1 MNKIGILVF
10 ILAFSSCKAQDLT
23 NSDFNKT
30 NWFANND
37 NRNFYESDTISLIR
51 ILKFNNENDKLN
63 ELNIKLQKNNNRD
76 LTLMEFKSSSRLN
89 IQDLFVESW
98 TETLINDEW
107 KWKFD
112 SKNQIL
118 ELYQKGELHSS
129 FRIDSKQNDNIIW
142 EFEHNEI
149 KTESKLDL
157 LILNLIRIKK

>member
-1 MNKIGILVF
+1 MNKIGILIF
-10 ILAFSSCKAQDLT
+10 ILTFCSCKAQNLT

-30 NWFANND
+30 HWFADND

-63 ELNIKLQKNNNRD
+63 ELYIKLQKNNNRD
-76 LTLMEFKSSSRLN
+76 LTLMEFKNSGRLN

-98 TETLINDEW
+98 TETLINDKWEW
-107 KWKFD
+107 KLD

-118 ELYQKGELHSS
+118 ELYQKGEIHSS
-129 FRIDSKQNDNIIW
+129 FRIVSKQNDNIIW
-142 EFEHNEI
+142 KFEHNEI

-157 LILNLIRIKK
+157 LILNLIRLKK